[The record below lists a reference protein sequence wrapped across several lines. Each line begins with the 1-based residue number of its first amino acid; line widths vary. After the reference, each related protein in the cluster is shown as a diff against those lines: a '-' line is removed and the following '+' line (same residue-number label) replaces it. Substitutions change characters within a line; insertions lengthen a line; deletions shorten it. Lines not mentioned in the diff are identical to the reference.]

1 MSCFWNRRTVARFKS
16 TPGMMLFLSW
26 TSCLPELM
34 NLLHFGS
41 IAILM
46 LDCFVIG
53 SQLSLQFSCWLRFRF
68 LRALQELLRD
78 SLFCLWPK
86 SSPSFSCEVP
96 CDCPRLSRWCC
107 PCANGLAKKQ
117 RVFEVMSTNWADYLN
132 LVYSV
137 PFWEVWKAG
146 QSATLCIWVQRID
159 REREKLLIF
168 SASPYLYVS
177 TYCIY
182 I

>member
-86 SSPSFSCEVP
+86 SSPSFSREVP

-107 PCANGLAKKQ
+107 PCANGLAKKTKSVWGDEYQ
-117 RVFEVMSTNWADYLN
+117 LGRLPQLGLQCSILGGVESWAERNTLYL
-132 LVYSV
+132 
-137 PFWEVWKAG
+137 G
-146 QSATLCIWVQRID
+146 ATYR
-159 REREKLLIF
+159 
-168 SASPYLYVS
+168 
-177 TYCIY
+177 
-182 I
+182 